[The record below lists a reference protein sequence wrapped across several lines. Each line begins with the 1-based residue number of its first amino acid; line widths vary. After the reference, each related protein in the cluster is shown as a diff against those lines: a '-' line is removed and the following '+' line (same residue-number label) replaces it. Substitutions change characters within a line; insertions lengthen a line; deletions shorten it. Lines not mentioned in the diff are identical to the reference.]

1 MAAIASSVTETSV
14 HLAGLDKPAEILIDR
29 WGIPHIYAGTVH
41 DAFFAQGWNAARDRL
56 WQMDL
61 WRKKGLGLLAESFG
75 PAYVAKDR
83 AARLL
88 LYRGDIDAEWRAYG
102 PDAKDWSRAW
112 LDGVNAYVTD
122 VLNGRAPLPVEFQIT
137 GTKPGLWSLD
147 DMVRIRAHG
156 LNRNAE
162 YEVARSR
169 TVAAGGVEAEP
180 LRRKLDP
187 DHTIRIPEGLDPA
200 DVPEDVLADYF
211 LVTKELV
218 FDAPTGGDSAKLGQ
232 VGDQG
237 SNNWTISPKRT
248 ATGRPILANDP
259 HRVLVAPS
267 IRYIVHMDAP
277 DFAVMGAG
285 ELHLPGVTIGH
296 NGAIAFG
303 ITVFMS
309 DQEDLYVYELNPED
323 PRQYRYKDGWEAM
336 TVLRE
341 TIAVRGE
348 PAREVEIA
356 YTRHGPVLKVDGAK
370 NRAFALRTVWSEPGT
385 SSYRGALRYQT
396 AKDWPSFKA
405 ALAHY
410 GAATMNFVYAD
421 MAGNIGW
428 VPAGF
433 FPRRHWDGLMPVP
446 GDGRYE
452 WDGFLRPDELPVQFN
467 PERGWIATANEMN
480 LPAGYP
486 MEEKNIGYEWA
497 DPARFDRIAE
507 VLDANEH
514 ITVADNE
521 ALQTDV
527 QSKTA
532 LQAIALLQGLT
543 STDPNVARAIDALRA
558 WDGHETPESLAAA
571 IVNVWMNKH
580 LIPAVVRRGVTSGA
594 ADIILSAVSPSPY
607 AALSWLAD
615 GGLDRAT
622 RDDIALMSLRAALDE
637 LAERLGPDMAGWSWG
652 GLHKAHFVPAAA
664 TAFADADLKAKMSHG
679 PTPVGGSSQTPAAS
693 TYGMADFK
701 VTNGASIRFI
711 IDVGAW
717 DNSRIINT
725 PGQAGDPNSP
735 HYSDLF
741 PLWARGEYVPM
752 LWSRDAIE
760 KATGQVIRLEPA
772 RQAAAAQ

>member
-1 MAAIASSVTETSV
+1 MATTADRTEGKP
-14 HLAGLDKPAEILIDR
+14 LQAAGLDGPVELLIDR

-41 DAFFAQGWNAARDRL
+41 DAFFTQGWNAARDRL

-61 WRKKGLGLLAESFG
+61 WRKRGLGLLAESFG
-75 PAYVAKDR
+75 AAYVAKDR

-122 VLNGRAPLPVEFQIT
+122 VLSGDAPLPVEFRIT

-162 YEVARSR
+162 YEVTRSR
-169 TVAAGGVEAEP
+169 TVAAGGVEADS

-187 DHTIRIPEGLDPA
+187 EHAIRIPEGLDPA
-200 DVPEDVLADYF
+200 EIPEDVLADYF
-211 LVTKELV
+211 LVTKELA
-218 FDAPTGGDSAKLGQ
+218 FDPPAAGAADLGAQ
-232 VGDQG
+232 VADQG
-237 SNNWTISPKRT
+237 SNNWTISPQRT

-277 DFAVMGAG
+277 GFAVMGSG

-309 DQEDLYVYELNPED
+309 DQEDLYVYELNPAD
-323 PRQYRYKDGWEAM
+323 PRQYRYRAGWETM

-348 PAREVEIA
+348 PSREVEIA
-356 YTRHGPVLKVDGAK
+356 YTRHGPVLKVDPAK
-370 NRAFALRTVWSEPGT
+370 NRAYALRTVWSEPGT

-396 AKDWPSFKA
+396 ARDWPTFKE
-405 ALAHY
+405 ALTHY

-421 MAGNIGW
+421 VDGNIGW
-428 VPAGF
+428 IPAGF

-452 WDGFLRPDELPVQFN
+452 WDGFLRPDELPVLFN

-486 MEEKNIGYEWA
+486 MEQKNIGYEWA
-497 DPARFDRIAE
+497 DPSRFDRIAE
-507 VLDANEH
+507 VLDGNGH
-514 ITVADNE
+514 ITIAENE

-527 QSKTA
+527 RSKTA
-532 LQAIALLQGLT
+532 LKVIALLNGLR
-543 STDPNVARAIDALRA
+543 STDPEVMRAINALRA
-558 WDGHETPESLAAA
+558 WNGDETPDSLAAA

-580 LIPAVVRRGVTSGA
+580 LVPAVVRSGVAPAA
-594 ADIILSAVSPSPY
+594 ADIIVAAATPSTY
-607 AALSWLAD
+607 AMLSWLEA
-615 GGLDRAT
+615 GGLDGKV
-622 RDDIALMSLRAALDE
+622 RDAIALESLKGALEE
-637 LAERLGPDMAGWSWG
+637 LAQRLGPDMATWTWG
-652 GLHKAHFVPAAA
+652 GLHQAHFVPAA
-664 TAFADADLKAKMSHG
+664 TVFADPALKAKMSHG
-679 PTPVGGSSQTPAAS
+679 PARVGGSALSPAAS

-701 VTNGASIRFI
+701 VTNGASIRFV
-711 IDVGAW
+711 IDVGDW
-717 DNSRIINT
+717 DNSRIMNT
-725 PGQAGDPNSP
+725 PGQAGDPDSP

-741 PLWARGEYVPM
+741 PLWAKGEYVPM
-752 LWSRDAIE
+752 LWSRAAIE
-760 KATGQVIRLEPA
+760 QATERVIRLEPA